1 MSSTP
6 RTLELLPQVRAGD
19 GEATRELSDL
29 LYGDLRRLAQA
40 AIVRASGPSS
50 IQATEL
56 VHEAFLRLSGSD
68 GIDWQSRAHFLA
80 VAAKAMRQVLIDR
93 ARRKGA
99 AKRGD
104 GDRLVTLETG
114 LDDVASTSDPVDV
127 LDLES
132 SLERLQE
139 VDPRGAEVIVCRHF
153 GGMQV
158 DEIGE
163 VLGVSRHTVTRSLRA
178 ARAWLVKELN
188 AGPAPAS
195 S

>member
-1 MSSTP
+1 MASTP

-40 AIVRASGPSS
+40 AIGRASGPSS

-56 VHEAFLRLSGSD
+56 VHEVFLRLSGSA

-104 GDRLVTLETG
+104 GDRPVTLQGG
-114 LDDVASTSDPVDV
+114 LDVASTSDPVDV

-139 VDPRGAEVIVCRHF
+139 IDPRGAEVVVCRLF

-163 VLGVSRHTVTRSLRA
+163 VLGVSRHTVTRSLRT
-178 ARAWLVKELN
+178 ARAWLVRELS
-188 AGPAPAS
+188 AGHDD
-195 S
+195 